1 MDRKV
6 SKTKNP
12 STKSSMPAG
21 FGQKILYY
29 IKTAGK
35 FIGKAVVR
43 FGQILVEAW
52 HGFLKSF
59 AAWSDPKLEPYR
71 EKRSPESKME
81 RIDPVIV
88 EETTYAP
95 TSPETRDDLF
105 ALLREAPMTVL
116 NGQER
121 KMMTSILNL
130 PNVWVS
136 EVMTRGSKVVFVDKN
151 EVLGPLILD
160 KLYRSGFTHF
170 PVIDG
175 REQIIGTL
183 HTAQLNSLDVK
194 ETKTAREVMQRQVYY
209 IRDDYNLEQALKA
222 FLRTGSQIMV
232 VIDRYE
238 KFKGVLTFEQITNY
252 IFTEKFQDE
261 FDRDDDRSAVSKRRA

>member
-6 SKTKNP
+6 AKTKNP
-12 STKSSMPAG
+12 STKSSKSVN
-21 FGQKILYY
+21 FGQKVLLAL
-29 IKTAGK
+29 KKVAK
-35 FIGKAVVR
+35 FIKNALVR
-43 FGQILVEAW
+43 FGEILLEAW
-52 HGFLKSF
+52 NGFLKAF
-59 AAWSDPKLEPYR
+59 VKWSDPKLEPYR
-71 EKRSPESKME
+71 EKREFESKLSK
-81 RIDPVIV
+81 IDPVVV

-95 TSPETRDDLF
+95 AAPETREELL

-116 NGQER
+116 TGQER
-121 KMMTSILNL
+121 KMITALLNL
-130 PNVWVS
+130 PNAWVS
-136 EVMTRGSKVVFVDKN
+136 EVMTPGSKVVFVDKN

-194 ETKTAREVMQRQVYY
+194 DTKTAQEVMQRQVYY
-209 IRDDYNLEQALKA
+209 LRDDYNLEQALKA
-222 FLRTGSQIMV
+222 FLRTGSQIMI

-238 KFKGVLTFEQITNY
+238 KFKGVLTFKQITEY

-261 FDRDDDRSAVSKRRA
+261 FDRDEDRSAVSKRRA